1 MRNFVAPAQR
11 QLAVSQ
17 STNNIRVWIARAV
30 LFVGVA
36 GIASAMLPA
45 GQTPPAQKS
54 PGTPVAQGEYAIL
67 KPSGGGVL
75 DPYQQE
81 VYNFRESWTLW
92 RVDQGQYRV
101 EGVRRFESPK
111 DEPHTNRFVADL
123 TRDLTILRIKDYEKL
138 RWVKDSGPL
147 SCEFLPA
154 RLDCSSGGSD
164 PKREIRMHTPMQHPY
179 GILWPVSPF
188 SFTGITRQVE
198 RDRARAT
205 RVDLIRIEQPAMNNP
220 VQATILEGPLRYL
233 GDETIT
239 AAGKEWRAHKFSLKV
254 PMNPEYFLWTSR
266 SKGLL
271 LLLSV
276 RHENSDQIE
285 EGSRLER
292 FESSEEF

>member
-1 MRNFVAPAQR
+1 MRG
-11 QLAVSQ
+11 
-17 STNNIRVWIARAV
+17 WITRAV
-30 LFVGVA
+30 VFVGVA
-36 GIASAMLPA
+36 GIVSAVLPA
-45 GQTPPAQKS
+45 GQSTPAQKS
-54 PGTPVAQGEYAIL
+54 QGTQVAQGEYAIL

-81 VYNFRESWTLW
+81 VYNLRESWTLW
-92 RVDQGQYRV
+92 RVDKGQYRV

-111 DEPHTNRFVADL
+111 DEPHANRFVADL
-123 TRDLTILRIKDYEKL
+123 TRDLTILRIKDFEKL

-147 SCEFLPA
+147 SCEFLPT

-198 RDRARAT
+198 RDRANAT
-205 RVDLIRIEQPAMNNP
+205 RVDLIKIEQPAMNNP

-239 AAGKEWRAHKFSLKV
+239 AAGKKWLAHKFSLKV
-254 PMNPEYFLWTSR
+254 PMNPEYFIWTSR

-276 RHENSDQIE
+276 QHEHSEQIE
-285 EGSRLER
+285 EGIRLEK
-292 FESSEEF
+292 FEGAEEF

>member
-1 MRNFVAPAQR
+1 MAPVQR
-11 QLAVSQ
+11 HFAFSQ
-17 STNNIRVWIARAV
+17 STNKIRRWITRAV
-30 LFVGVA
+30 IFVGVA
-36 GIASAMLPA
+36 AIGVALLHAS
-45 GQTPPAQKS
+45 QSTEAQK
-54 PGTPVAQGEYAIL
+54 PQGTQVAQGEYAIL

-81 VYNFRESWTLW
+81 VYNFHESWTLS
-92 RVDQGQYRV
+92 RTDNGQYRV

-111 DEPHTNRFVADL
+111 DDPHANRFVAEL

-147 SCEFLPA
+147 SCEFLTA

-198 RDRARAT
+198 RDRANAT

-239 AAGKEWRAHKFSLKV
+239 AAGKKWPAHKFSLKV

-266 SKGLL
+266 SRGLL

-276 RHENSDQIE
+276 RNENSDQIE
-285 EGSRLER
+285 EGIRLER

>member
-1 MRNFVAPAQR
+1 MRRLVALFERHPTYWH
-11 QLAVSQ
+11 SK
-17 STNNIRVWIARAV
+17 NKIRRWITPAV
-30 LFVGVA
+30 LFVGVS
-36 GIASAMLPA
+36 GMVSAVLPA
-45 GQTPPAQKS
+45 GQTPPAEKS
-54 PGTPVAQGEYAIL
+54 QGTQVAQGEYAIL

-92 RVDQGQYRV
+92 RVDNGQYRL

-111 DEPHTNRFVADL
+111 DEPHTNRFVAEL

-205 RVDLIRIEQPAMNNP
+205 RVDLIRIEQPATTNP

-239 AAGKEWRAHKFSLKV
+239 AAGKKWLAHKFSLKV

-276 RHENSDQIE
+276 RGEQADQSE
-285 EGSRLER
+285 EGIRLER

>member
-1 MRNFVAPAQR
+1 MRSLVAPVQR
-11 QLAVSQ
+11 HLAFSQ
-17 STNNIRVWIARAV
+17 SKNKTRRWIARAV
-30 LFVGVA
+30 MLIGVA
-36 GIASAMLPA
+36 AIAVALLHA
-45 GQTPPAQKS
+45 GQSTPAQKS
-54 PGTPVAQGEYAIL
+54 QGTQVAQGEYAIL

-92 RVDQGQYRV
+92 RVEKGQYRL

-111 DEPHTNRFVADL
+111 DEPHSNRFVAEL

-164 PKREIRMHTPMQHPY
+164 PKREIRMHTPMPHPY

-239 AAGKEWRAHKFSLKV
+239 AAGKTWPAHKFSLKV
-254 PMNPEYFLWTSR
+254 AMNPEYFLWTSR

-276 RHENSDQIE
+276 RGEQADHSE
-285 EGSRLER
+285 EGIRLER
-292 FESSEEF
+292 FESSEDF